1 MKIWLNTE
9 LNGKGISEG
18 DSFVFVVNADNIVTG
33 VGDDF
38 VSGLISGGSVSSGAI
53 AINIETT
60 SLSFNIEPSAY
71 GTVNVALSTVPVVVG
86 VDVNGNI
93 DTDFTGTVTL
103 TNSENLGM
111 TYIAGVT
118 NGLVTFNDLLFTAS
132 GTVKLVATC
141 TDVVTLV
148 NTTVESTS
156 ITVEAYDIPSNI
168 ENSNFY
174 INQLIF
180 EDINNTSGY
189 DNGYGSY
196 IDLTTSVKVG
206 ATYDIDLGLYNNTNS
221 TGYVFV
227 WIDWDHDYDFDD
239 ETRIELGSV
248 SKSSSIQALS
258 NTIDIPQ
265 TATSGVTR
273 MRVLFTTDNTSS
285 SSEDG
290 NIAETEDYTVI
301 VVENGWLGNTTS
313 WNDINN
319 WITGVVPNST
329 SDVYIPLH
337 PTYGDRYPIISS
349 VVTSK
354 GLEIASGATVT
365 LNAGADVSIA
375 GNLTTNGGLII
386 NNTQDSP
393 VSVKIDGESDGY
405 ATETWKL
412 DNDRWWYIG
421 HSVYNDNT
429 NLYNYYYN
437 SVGSP
442 AGNDF
447 RLYYWNASNQG
458 WSRITSSSYSYNPVE
473 GYAFMQQYNK
483 DGLSYQ
489 GEFNNDENYTY
500 TTSVKG
506 WHHLANPYPCYIDIS
521 QASLVN
527 FTPGYKIYTTD
538 TNGDRVY
545 QGAYWGSG
553 EVLIGMSGG
562 TNYIAPGQGFW
573 MYTSD
578 TSGGSVT
585 ISKSA
590 CVTKATAESGGGSV
604 SLKSTSSATHN
615 YLKMSLTNEV
625 SNGEMYLLF
634 NENGSDS
641 FTRYDFKKK
650 FVGGNVADMYMVKDD
665 EYVDINVLPTIT
677 SSVIVPVGY
686 KVSTSGMTEMTINT
700 SDVSFID
707 EAYDV
712 FLDDLQEPSVSIN
725 LRKQSSYTFTPEVAQ
740 TDGRFQLR
748 IVPSMTTG
756 IDDEEDVVSD
766 ESVSVYTLK
775 QTATVK
781 VTDEVLY
788 QKDGVIE
795 VYDISGQLVK
805 QLELTDVETT
815 FTLPQANTVYVISV
829 KAGNSSYQQK
839 VVTQ

>member
-1 MKIWLNTE
+1 MIKWKEIVLFIS
-9 LNGKGISEG
+9 LSGIFAFIGSAQTTYTFEG
-18 DSFVFVVNADNIVTG
+18 DQSNLSYETLFNNGTYDDVTIDGNFTLDIKQDATLNIEKDKSFTVNENWIISCNTNLKIGEEGIGSAYVTVGGGFQSIKSVSLFESSTLTIGSEANASTSIISMGSKLEILGTSIVEIWGDVNTGSQFNVAEGAMLIIHGDLTMTGSSNNDFYGTVIVTG
-33 VGDDF
+33 DVDMVKCTITATGNF
-38 VSGLISGGSVSSGAI
+38 
-53 AINIETT
+53 
-60 SLSFNIEPSAY
+60 
-71 GTVNVALSTVPVVVG
+71 VVG
-86 VDVNGNI
+86 GDFIMDKIESITGPIYSI
-93 DTDFTGTVTL
+93 DG
-103 TNSENLGM
+103 
-111 TYIAGVT
+111 
-118 NGLVTFNDLLFTAS
+118 
-132 GTVKLVATC
+132 GTVKVGKDDATA
-141 TDVVTLV
+141 TDYGDDKNFSDLEEAAKTDPAAADLIEKLKDYGIISDGGQ
-148 NTTVESTS
+148 TVDRLWTGGGKSNLWT
-156 ITVEAYDIPSNI
+156 DIYNWSPNKLPD
-168 ENSNFY
+168 ENS
-174 INQLIF
+174 
-180 EDINNTSGY
+180 DIKIPAGK
-189 DNGYGSY
+189 SY
-196 IDLTTSVKVG
+196 YPV
-206 ATYDIDLGLYNNTNS
+206 
-221 TGYVFV
+221 
-227 WIDWDHDYDFDD
+227 
-239 ETRIELGSV
+239 
-248 SKSSSIQALS
+248 
-258 NTIDIPQ
+258 
-265 TATSGVTR
+265 
-273 MRVLFTTDNTSS
+273 
-285 SSEDG
+285 
-290 NIAETEDYTVI
+290 
-301 VVENGWLGNTTS
+301 
-313 WNDINN
+313 
-319 WITGVVPNST
+319 ITGTITMIN
-329 SDVYIPLH
+329 
-337 PTYGDRYPIISS
+337 
-349 VVTSK
+349 
-354 GLEIASGATVT
+354 LEIASGATVT

-429 NLYNYYYN
+429 NLFNYYYN

-447 RLYYWNASNQG
+447 RLYYWDASNQG
-458 WSRITSSSYSYNPVE
+458 WSRITSSLYSYNPVE

-489 GEFNNDENYTY
+489 GEFNNDDDYVYKTIKE
-500 TTSVKG
+500 G

-527 FTPGYKIYTTD
+527 FTGGYKIYTTD

-573 MYTSD
+573 MYTETD
-578 TSGGSVT
+578 GSESSVK

-686 KVSTSGMTEMTINT
+686 KVSASGMTEMTINT

-707 EAYDV
+707 EVYDV

-805 QLELTDVETT
+805 QLELTDVETI
-815 FTLPQANTVYVISV
+815 FSLPQANTIYIISV